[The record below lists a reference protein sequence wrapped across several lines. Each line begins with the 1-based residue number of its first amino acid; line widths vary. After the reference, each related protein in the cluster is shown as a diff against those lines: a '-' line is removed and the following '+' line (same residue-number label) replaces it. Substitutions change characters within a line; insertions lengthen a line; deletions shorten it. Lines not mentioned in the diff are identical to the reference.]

1 MAKESIEDLL
11 LKANGKDVI
20 SLNNKPPIE
29 NENSIVKPNEIYQ
42 AKNMLRAKKSA
53 SFEDFISMVSKI
65 CCIVMEDLPYEV
77 IFVPDENSFNIE
89 VPDIQINKVFI
100 TYKLIS
106 RTPRREIKPMQRE
119 SIEESTDTQKDAR
132 SGSIYGQKY
141 KCEVQFNIFASEYK
155 IANEVMKMFE
165 DMIFSFTGY
174 MKENGIENILFSGQL
189 TDTDYDIFR
198 KTISVRNLR
207 YHVDT
212 ENLMVIFSE
221 KIQSVITQGSL

>member
-1 MAKESIEDLL
+1 MSNPSLEDLL
-11 LKANGKDVI
+11 SKANGTDVI
-20 SLNNKPPIE
+20 SLNDKQNTQ
-29 NENSIVKPNEIYQ
+29 NSLVDTTTTYQ
-42 AKNMLRAKKSA
+42 AKQMLRAKKSA
-53 SFEDFISMVSKI
+53 SLEDFISMVSKI

-77 IFVPDENSFNIE
+77 EFVPDENSFNIKIPE
-89 VPDIQINKVFI
+89 IQINKVYI
-100 TYKLIS
+100 TYKVIS
-106 RTPRREIKPMQRE
+106 RVPRREIKPMQRE
-119 SIEESTDTQKDAR
+119 EIEESTDTQIDAR

-174 MKENGIENILFSGQL
+174 MKENGIENILFKQQL
-189 TDTDYDIFR
+189 TDTDYDTFR

-212 ENLMVIFSE
+212 ENLMVIFSD
-221 KIQSVITQGSL
+221 KIKTVIAQGSL